1 MEFELPNV
9 IDKRE
14 LSEACNKIIRNN
26 SIGEITVLIAFAEK
40 VLSWSTQQPM
50 KLMVHTAA
58 DSEMFVNEK
67 R

>member
-14 LSEACNKIIRNN
+14 LIDAVHEIIQRN

-40 VLSWSTQQPM
+40 VLSWSAQQPI
-50 KLMVHTAA
+50 KLRV
-58 DSEMFVNEK
+58 FVK
-67 R
+67 QCVRAI

>member
-40 VLSWSTQQPM
+40 VLSWSAQQPI
-50 KLMVHTAA
+50 KLKGHVTS
-58 DSEMFVNEK
+58 D
-67 R
+67 